1 MPYVELHAHSAF
13 SFLDGAS
20 LPEEL
25 VLAAVEHG
33 HTTLA
38 LTDHDT
44 ISGSMEFAQAARTF
58 GLKAI
63 HGCELTVDGD
73 RHVTLL
79 VRDEHGWR
87 NLCRLLTHAH
97 AHTRETPGRRTIEK
111 PSVSLEALEEHAAGL
126 VCLSGCS
133 RHGIRDEPT
142 MRRLLAAFGRDRFR
156 VELQRPF
163 ARHDRTLNR
172 GLAALAQRLG
182 VPCVATGDVHAHSLP
197 RARLQDAFV
206 AIREHTTL
214 DAS

>member
-1 MPYVELHAHSAF
+1 MRTCVRMSYVELHAHSAF

-25 VLAAVEHG
+25 ALAAVERG
-33 HTTLA
+33 HSTLA

-87 NLCRLLTHAH
+87 NLCRLLTRAH
-97 AHTRETPGRRTIEK
+97 AHTRATPGRRTIQK
-111 PSVSLEALEEHAAGL
+111 PSVSLVALEEHAGGL
-126 VCLSGCS
+126 VCLSGCA

-142 MRRLLAAFGRDRFR
+142 MRRGPGAIGPRAVRG
-156 VELQRPF
+156 ELQRPF
-163 ARHDRTLNR
+163 ARHHPTPHRR
-172 GLAALAQRLG
+172 LAG
-182 VPCVATGDVHAHSLP
+182 VGG
-197 RARLQDAFV
+197 
-206 AIREHTTL
+206 
-214 DAS
+214 

>member
-1 MPYVELHAHSAF
+1 MRTCVRMSYVELHAHSAF

-25 VLAAVEHG
+25 ALAAVERG
-33 HTTLA
+33 HSTLA

-73 RHVTLL
+73 RHITLL

-87 NLCRLLTHAH
+87 NLCRLLTRAR
-97 AHTRETPGRRTIEK
+97 AHTRGTPGRRTIQK
-111 PSVSLEALEEHAAGL
+111 PSVSLAALEEHAGGL
-126 VCLSGCS
+126 VCLSGCA

-142 MRRLLAAFGRDRFR
+142 MRRVLGAFRGSRTRGGARGGWGAGPAWRVGGGRGGGRGAAAFPPP
-156 VELQRPF
+156 RP
-163 ARHDRTLNR
+163 
-172 GLAALAQRLG
+172 
-182 VPCVATGDVHAHSLP
+182 HAEP
-197 RARLQDAFV
+197 RAGGVGGAVGRA
-206 AIREHTTL
+206 
-214 DAS
+214 